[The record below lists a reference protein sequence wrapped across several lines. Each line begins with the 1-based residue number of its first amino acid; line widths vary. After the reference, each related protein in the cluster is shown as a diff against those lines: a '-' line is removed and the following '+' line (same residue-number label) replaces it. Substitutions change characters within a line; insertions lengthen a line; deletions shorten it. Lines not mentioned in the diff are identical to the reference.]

1 MKNGILSI
9 VGAGLLILLAS
20 CAAPAAEQ
28 ASTASPLAAVSTA
41 SPTAIRPSNTVPPR
55 PSATSTPQPT
65 ATEYHSPTASPIS
78 AAFPYL
84 ANPLPE
90 GAVARLGNGPL
101 MDAVISPDGNL
112 LAATSTTGVRVY
124 RLDRESGAA
133 EEIWFGPTSTGLI
146 SAAFSADGKILATG
160 GIGRTDGDS
169 GCNPL
174 TYDINNGGGGGVQLW
189 DAASGEPLLYF
200 GQTGYITALE
210 FSPDGKTLAAS
221 NQYGDVMLWDLET
234 GQSTALDL
242 TVYPGVVW
250 PQEWWVYDMAFS
262 PDGATLA
269 VGGMGDGKN
278 GDLNSIELWDWRT
291 GRFLVNLA
299 GLSDFVLGVS
309 YSPDGKILASGTKD
323 GMITLWDPGLGTIIR
338 KLAGSGTAVN
348 ELAFS
353 PDGGTLA
360 SGSEDGSIALWDA
373 AAGTRKRTLHGHAL
387 GIVALRF
394 SPDGAALAAAD
405 DSPDIIDWDP
415 ASGKLLHTF
424 TIAGYS
430 LITSMAV
437 SPDQKFLAS
446 GDSKGRILLW
456 DLSRREPVLS
466 LQGHASWIYSLAFS
480 PDGKRLASGSEDH
493 RVILWDAAGGKS
505 SVLNGHTERV
515 KRVAFSPDGSILASA
530 GGDHIIILWDPATGK
545 KLRVLQGNPGIA
557 FSPDGKIL
565 ASSSPDYKEIILWN
579 PTNGGVIGRFAY
591 VKFNPPL
598 VFSPDG
604 SMLAA
609 ANGAAVTLFAVSD
622 GMEIHQPDVDAYYSM
637 DLAFSP
643 DGRIGAVAAFTVNL
657 WDIASGEAIRSLAG
671 HTCWT
676 RNVAFSPDGKTV
688 FSGSYDGTIL
698 IWDLEAILPD
708 LLTP

>member
-1 MKNGILSI
+1 M
-9 VGAGLLILLAS
+9 ILLAS
-20 CAAPAAEQ
+20 CSAPATEQ
-28 ASTASPLAAVSTA
+28 AQTERPIVVTATALRTAPPSTK
-41 SPTAIRPSNTVPPR
+41 TVPPR
-55 PSATSTPQPT
+55 PSATPTFQPT
-65 ATEYHSPTASPIS
+65 ATDYHTPTTSPVSE
-78 AAFPYL
+78 AFPYL

-90 GAVARLGNGPL
+90 GAIARLGKGLL

-112 LAATSTTGVRVY
+112 LAATSQTGVRVY
-124 RLDRESGAA
+124 RLDREFGAA
-133 EEIWFGPTSTGLI
+133 EEIWFGPTSIILI

-174 TYDINNGGGGGVQLW
+174 TYDIDKGAGGGVQLW
-189 DAASGEPLLYF
+189 DAASGEPLRYF
-200 GQTGYITALE
+200 GQTGHITALE
-210 FSPDGKTLAAS
+210 FSPDGKTLASS
-221 NQYGDVMLWDLET
+221 NPYGDVMLWDLET
-234 GQSTALDL
+234 GRSIALDL
-242 TVYPGVVW
+242 TVYPGVVY

-262 PDGATLA
+262 SDGATLA

-278 GDLNSIELWDWRT
+278 GNLNSIELWDWRT
-291 GRFLVNLA
+291 GRFLANLS
-299 GLSDFVLGVS
+299 GLSDFALSVS
-309 YSPDGKILASGTKD
+309 YSPDGKVLASGTKD

-348 ELAFS
+348 DLAFS

-360 SGSEDGSIALWDA
+360 SGAEDGSIALWDA
-373 AAGTRKRTLHGHAL
+373 AAGTRRRALHGHAQ

-415 ASGKLLHTF
+415 ASGKSLHTF
-424 TIAGYS
+424 AIAGYS
-430 LITSMAV
+430 LLTSMSI
-437 SPDQKFLAS
+437 SPDQKLLAS

-466 LQGHASWIYSLAFS
+466 LQGHTDWIYSLAFS
-480 PDGKRLASGSEDH
+480 PDGKRLASGSEDQQ
-493 RVILWDAAGGKS
+493 VILWDTSTGNKIYK
-505 SVLNGHTERV
+505 LNGHTNRV
-515 KRVAFSPDGSILASA
+515 HQVAFSPDGSLLASSGA
-530 GGDHIIILWDPATGK
+530 DHIINLWNPATGK
-545 KLRVLQGNPGIA
+545 KLRILQGNPGVA
-557 FSPDGKIL
+557 FSPDGKTL
-565 ASSSPDYKEIILWN
+565 ASMSADGLNIILWN
-579 PTNGGVIGRFAY
+579 PSSGEAMRNYSYASYTPRVPF
-591 VKFNPPL
+591 

-609 ANGAAVTLFAVSD
+609 ANGGDVTLFAVSD
-622 GMEIHQPDVDAYYSM
+622 GMEIHQPDVDAYYSQ

-643 DGRIGAVAAFTVNL
+643 DGRTGAVAAFTVNL

-676 RNVAFSPDGKTV
+676 RNVAFSPDGKTI

-698 IWDLEAILPD
+698 LWDLEATLPD
-708 LLTP
+708 R